1 MKHIFL
7 AFLTSVCS
15 LDLAA
20 QTAPMPA
27 DTLNLADQEVN
38 VLFGT
43 QKYGRFVGNTSSI
56 KGDDLTT
63 YPALM
68 VNEALAGRLPGPFMM
83 QNNGEPGE
91 NSFTSY
97 IRGNVG
103 GYITLID
110 GVERPLG
117 TYDIDQIEEIRVLKD
132 PVSKALY
139 GGRTSNGIIMI
150 TTKRGKN
157 IKSEFK
163 VNVQGGI
170 KMPSRL
176 PGYLNS
182 YDFATRYNQALAND
196 NISVGGYSQEALNA
210 YKNHTMPYKYPD
222 VDYYDQFLN
231 SSMNIMRV
239 NAEYYGGN
247 ERTVYFIH
255 AGYQNEGGLEAYG
268 DKKTKFNAFTLQG
281 NLDTR
286 FSDNIL
292 LHANAIGYIGS
303 KQSPGD
309 FKFETLSSRYPNA
322 YPILVGRDSIGGT
335 SSWRD
340 NPYAEQTQKGYR
352 KENLVMIQADLGL
365 EFKLDAIVKGLSFK
379 PAFSMDIFHNQQLN
393 KIHRPAI
400 YNISSF
406 DSYGNP
412 LTFNT
417 IQTQQLATSQSMGTS
432 EYTNRWAFTGIL
444 GYGREFGK
452 HQLNADLV
460 YYLAKLTTVEQLYDS
475 KIQSLGLRANYTF
488 NGKYTVEGVLN
499 YTGTQSL
506 HPDKRFKIFPAAG
519 VSWLASGEEFLK
531 DVSWLDYLKL
541 NASWGVMGDGSMD
554 PNLWRETWSAGGDY
568 SFNNSLQNKLVQ
580 MDRPESKN
588 LNWPKQREIDL
599 SIEANILKHF
609 YGKFTWFDYLQT
621 GMFSQKTNLMPG
633 ILGGGEFI
641 PYVNFGETALRGIEV
656 ELAYAARINKD
667 MSIRVGTHL
676 TYSKS
681 ERKKVDEL
689 PDPDYST
696 VGLPDDAIRGYK
708 AIGTYTQAEID
719 AIKAGTSDLALP
731 SYMDPNELKVG
742 NIKYADINGDKVLNK
757 YDTKVIGNST
767 PRIMYGLDLTLNYKG
782 FELNMLF
789 SGYGKYDRLLNNTYY
804 QVYSTR
810 KYSDVLV
817 DGLPNGNPHPMLTTG
832 SGTNDFQ
839 TSDYWIANGS
849 FLKLRNAALSYT
861 LPNSVSSRFFMK
873 NLKFSLYG
881 TNLLTFSK
889 IKASD
894 PESLNAGINQ
904 YPLFTTLAL
913 GFSATF

>member
-68 VNEALAGRLPGPFMM
+68 VNEALAGRLPGLFMM

-393 KIHRPAI
+393 KIHRSAI

-817 DGLPNGNPHPMLTTG
+817 D
-832 SGTNDFQ
+832 
-839 TSDYWIANGS
+839 
-849 FLKLRNAALSYT
+849 
-861 LPNSVSSRFFMK
+861 
-873 NLKFSLYG
+873 
-881 TNLLTFSK
+881 
-889 IKASD
+889 
-894 PESLNAGINQ
+894 
-904 YPLFTTLAL
+904 
-913 GFSATF
+913 

>member
-68 VNEALAGRLPGPFMM
+68 VNEALAGRLPGLFMM

-731 SYMDPNELKVG
+731 RTW
-742 NIKYADINGDKVLNK
+742 I
-757 YDTKVIGNST
+757 
-767 PRIMYGLDLTLNYKG
+767 LT
-782 FELNMLF
+782 
-789 SGYGKYDRLLNNTYY
+789 S
-804 QVYSTR
+804 
-810 KYSDVLV
+810 
-817 DGLPNGNPHPMLTTG
+817 
-832 SGTNDFQ
+832 
-839 TSDYWIANGS
+839 
-849 FLKLRNAALSYT
+849 
-861 LPNSVSSRFFMK
+861 
-873 NLKFSLYG
+873 
-881 TNLLTFSK
+881 
-889 IKASD
+889 
-894 PESLNAGINQ
+894 
-904 YPLFTTLAL
+904 
-913 GFSATF
+913 

>member
-7 AFLTSVCS
+7 AFLASVCS
-15 LDLAA
+15 LDMAA
-20 QTAPMPA
+20 QTIPMPA

-43 QKYGRFVGNTSSI
+43 QKYGRFVGNMNSI

-68 VNEALAGRLPGPFMM
+68 VNEALAGRLPGLFMM

-150 TTKRGKN
+150 TTKRGKS
-157 IKSEFK
+157 IESEFK

-196 NISVGGYSQEALNA
+196 NISVGAYTQEALNA
-210 YKNHTMPYKYPD
+210 YKNHSMPYKYPD

-231 SSMNIMRV
+231 NSMNIMRV

-255 AGYQNEGGLEAYG
+255 GGYQNEGGLEAYG
-268 DKKTKFNAFTLQG
+268 DKKTNFNAFTLQG

-286 FSDNIL
+286 FSDKIL

-365 EFKLDAIVKGLSFK
+365 EFKLDAITKGLSFK

-432 EYTNRWAFTGIL
+432 EYTNRWAFTGIMA
-444 GYGREFGK
+444 YERQFGK
-452 HQLNADLV
+452 HQINTDLV
-460 YYLAKLTTVEQLYDS
+460 YYLAKLTTAEQLYDN

-541 NASWGVMGDGSMD
+541 NASWGIMGDGSMD

-568 SFNNSLQNKLVQ
+568 NFNNSLQNKLVQ

-588 LNWPKQREIDL
+588 LSWPKQREIDL

-621 GMFSQKTNLMPG
+621 GMFSQRTNLMPG
-633 ILGGGEFI
+633 ILGGGEFL

-696 VGLPDDAIRGYK
+696 VGLPNDAILGYK

-719 AIKAGTSDLALP
+719 AIKAGTSNLALP
-731 SYMDPNELKVG
+731 SYMDPNELKAG

-839 TSDYWIANGS
+839 TSDYWIVNGS

-861 LPNSVSSRFFMK
+861 LPNSVSKHIFMK

>member
-1 MKHIFL
+1 
-7 AFLTSVCS
+7 
-15 LDLAA
+15 
-20 QTAPMPA
+20 MPA
-27 DTLNLADQEVN
+27 DTLNIADQEVN

-43 QKYGRFVGNTSSI
+43 QKYGRFVGNTSAI
-56 KGDDLTT
+56 KGDNLTT
-63 YPALM
+63 YPTLM
-68 VNEALAGRLPGPFMM
+68 INEALSGRLPGLFMM

-103 GYITLID
+103 GYIVLID
-110 GVERPLG
+110 GVERPLD
-117 TYDIDQIEEIRVLKD
+117 TYDVDQIEEVRVLKD

-150 TTKRGKN
+150 TTKRGKSAE
-157 IKSEFK
+157 SEFK
-163 VNVQGGI
+163 IKVQGGI

-176 PGYLNS
+176 PKYLNA

-196 NISVGGYSQEALNA
+196 NITVGGYSQEALNA
-210 YKNHTMPYKYPD
+210 YKNHSMPYQYPD

-231 SSMNIMRV
+231 NTMNITRI

-247 ERTVYFIH
+247 DRTVYFVH
-255 AGYQNEGGLEAYG
+255 GGYQNEGGLEAYG
-268 DKKTKFNAFTLQG
+268 DKKTRFNSFTLQG
-281 NLDTR
+281 NLDTH
-286 FSDNIL
+286 FSDKIL

-309 FKFETLSSRYPNA
+309 FSFETLSSRYPNA
-322 YPILVGRDSIGGT
+322 YPILVGRDSVGGT

-340 NPYAEQTQKGYR
+340 NPYAEQAQKGYR

-365 EFKLDAIVKGLSFK
+365 EFKLDAITKGLSFK
-379 PAFSMDIFHNQQLN
+379 PSFSMDIFHNQQLN

-400 YNISSF
+400 YSISSF
-406 DSYGNP
+406 DGYGNP

-417 IQTQQLATSQSMGTS
+417 IQTEQLATSQSMGTS
-432 EYTNRWAFTGIL
+432 AYTNRWAFTGLL
-444 GYGREFGK
+444 GYERGFGK
-452 HQLNADLV
+452 HQINADLV
-460 YYLAKLTTVEQLYDS
+460 YYLAKLSTAGQLYDN

-488 NGKYTVEGVLN
+488 NGKYTVEGALS
-499 YTGTQSL
+499 YAGTQSL
-506 HPDKRFKIFPAAG
+506 HPDKRFKVFPAAG
-519 VSWLASGEEFLK
+519 VSWLVSGEDFLK
-531 DVSWLDYLKL
+531 DVSWLDYLKV
-541 NASWGVMGDGSMD
+541 NGSWGIMGDGDTD

-568 SFNNSLQNKLVQ
+568 SFNNSLQNKLMQ
-580 MDRPESKN
+580 MDRPENKN
-588 LNWPKQREIDL
+588 LDWPKQREIDL
-599 SIEANILKHF
+599 SIEANIAKHF

-621 GMFSQKTNLMPG
+621 GMFSQKANLMPG
-633 ILGGGEFI
+633 ILGGGEFF
-641 PYVNFGETALRGIEV
+641 PYVNYGETALRGIEV
-656 ELAYAARINKD
+656 ELAYATRINRD
-667 MSIRVGTHL
+667 MSIRVGTHF

-689 PDPDYST
+689 PDPNYST
-696 VGLPDDAIRGYK
+696 VGLPDDAIRGYR

-731 SYMDPNELKVG
+731 SYMDPNELKPG
-742 NIKYADINGDKVLNK
+742 NIKYADLNGDKVLNK
-757 YDTKVIGNST
+757 YDTEVIGNST
-767 PRIMYGLDLTLNYKG
+767 PRIMYGVDLTLNYKG
-782 FELNMLF
+782 FELSLLL

-810 KYSDVLV
+810 KYSNVLV

-849 FLKLRNAALSYT
+849 FLKLKNAALSYNV
-861 LPNSVSSRFFMK
+861 PNSISKRIFMK
-873 NLKFSLYG
+873 DLKVSLYG

-904 YPLFTTLAL
+904 FPLFTTLAL

>member
-68 VNEALAGRLPGPFMM
+68 VNEALAGRLPGLFMM

-789 SGYGKYDRLLNNTYY
+789 SGYGKYDRLLNNTASRH
-804 QVYSTR
+804 QQKVSAR
-810 KYSDVLV
+810 
-817 DGLPNGNPHPMLTTG
+817 
-832 SGTNDFQ
+832 
-839 TSDYWIANGS
+839 I
-849 FLKLRNAALSYT
+849 
-861 LPNSVSSRFFMK
+861 SSRTSFRPHT
-873 NLKFSLYG
+873 SCG
-881 TNLLTFSK
+881 
-889 IKASD
+889 D
-894 PESLNAGINQ
+894 VQ
-904 YPLFTTLAL
+904 
-913 GFSATF
+913 

>member
-20 QTAPMPA
+20 PTAPMPA

-68 VNEALAGRLPGPFMM
+68 VNEALAGRLPGLFMM

-255 AGYQNEGGLEAYG
+255 SGYQNEGGLEAYG

-379 PAFSMDIFHNQQLN
+379 PSFSMDIFHNQQLN

-633 ILGGGEFI
+633 ILGGGEFV

>member
-7 AFLTSVCS
+7 AFLASVCS
-15 LDLAA
+15 LDMAA
-20 QTAPMPA
+20 QTIPMPA

-43 QKYGRFVGNTSSI
+43 QKYGRFVGNMNSI

-68 VNEALAGRLPGPFMM
+68 VNEALAGRLPGLFMM

-150 TTKRGKN
+150 TTKRGKS
-157 IKSEFK
+157 IESEFK

-196 NISVGGYSQEALNA
+196 NISVGAYTQEALNA
-210 YKNHTMPYKYPD
+210 YKNHSMPYKYPD

-231 SSMNIMRV
+231 NSMNIMRV

-255 AGYQNEGGLEAYG
+255 GGYQNEGGLEAYG
-268 DKKTKFNAFTLQG
+268 DKKTNFNAFTLQG

-286 FSDNIL
+286 FSDKIL

-365 EFKLDAIVKGLSFK
+365 EFKLDAITKGLSFK

-432 EYTNRWAFTGIL
+432 EYTNRWAFTGIMA
-444 GYGREFGK
+444 YERQFDK
-452 HQLNADLV
+452 HQINTDLV
-460 YYLAKLTTVEQLYDS
+460 YYLAKLTTAEQLYDN

-541 NASWGVMGDGSMD
+541 NASWGIMGDGSMD

-588 LNWPKQREIDL
+588 LSWPKQREIDL

-609 YGKFTWFDYLQT
+609 YGKLTWFDYLQT
-621 GMFSQKTNLMPG
+621 GMFSQRTNLMPG
-633 ILGGGEFI
+633 ILGGGEFL

-696 VGLPDDAIRGYK
+696 VGLPNDAILGYK

-719 AIKAGTSDLALP
+719 AIKAGTSNLALP
-731 SYMDPNELKVG
+731 SYMDPNELKAG

-817 DGLPNGNPHPMLTTG
+817 DGLPNGNPHPMLTTS

-839 TSDYWIANGS
+839 TSDYWIVNGS

-861 LPNSVSSRFFMK
+861 LPNSVSKHIFMK

>member
-7 AFLTSVCS
+7 AFLASVCS
-15 LDLAA
+15 LDMAA
-20 QTAPMPA
+20 QAIPMPA
-27 DTLNLADQEVN
+27 DTLNLANQEVN

-43 QKYGRFVGNTSSI
+43 QKYGRFVGNMNSI
-56 KGDDLTT
+56 KGDNLTT
-63 YPALM
+63 YPTLM
-68 VNEALAGRLPGPFMM
+68 VNEALAGRLPGLFMM

-150 TTKRGKN
+150 TTKRGKS
-157 IKSEFK
+157 IESEFK

-196 NISVGGYSQEALNA
+196 NISVGAYTQEALDA
-210 YKNHTMPYKYPD
+210 YKNHSMPYKYPD

-231 SSMNIMRV
+231 NSMNIMRV

-255 AGYQNEGGLEAYG
+255 GGYQNEGGLEAYG
-268 DKKTKFNAFTLQG
+268 DKKTNFNAFTLQG

-286 FSDNIL
+286 FSDKIL

-309 FKFETLSSRYPNA
+309 FSFETLSSRYPNA
-322 YPILVGRDSIGGT
+322 YPILVGRDSVGGT

-365 EFKLDAIVKGLSFK
+365 EFKLDAITKGLSFK

-406 DSYGNP
+406 DGYGNP

-444 GYGREFGK
+444 GYEREFGK

-460 YYLAKLTTVEQLYDS
+460 YYLAKLTTVEQLYDN

-488 NGKYTVEGVLN
+488 NGKYTEAGCLL
-499 YTGTQSL
+499 YTS
-506 HPDKRFKIFPAAG
+506 DAA
-519 VSWLASGEEFLK
+519 
-531 DVSWLDYLKL
+531 D
-541 NASWGVMGDGSMD
+541 
-554 PNLWRETWSAGGDY
+554 
-568 SFNNSLQNKLVQ
+568 
-580 MDRPESKN
+580 
-588 LNWPKQREIDL
+588 DL
-599 SIEANILKHF
+599 LCV
-609 YGKFTWFDYLQT
+609 Y
-621 GMFSQKTNLMPG
+621 
-633 ILGGGEFI
+633 LGG
-641 PYVNFGETALRGIEV
+641 R
-656 ELAYAARINKD
+656 RIIKKKN
-667 MSIRVGTHL
+667 IQNT
-676 TYSKS
+676 SK
-681 ERKKVDEL
+681 R
-689 PDPDYST
+689 
-696 VGLPDDAIRGYK
+696 
-708 AIGTYTQAEID
+708 
-719 AIKAGTSDLALP
+719 
-731 SYMDPNELKVG
+731 
-742 NIKYADINGDKVLNK
+742 
-757 YDTKVIGNST
+757 
-767 PRIMYGLDLTLNYKG
+767 
-782 FELNMLF
+782 
-789 SGYGKYDRLLNNTYY
+789 
-804 QVYSTR
+804 
-810 KYSDVLV
+810 
-817 DGLPNGNPHPMLTTG
+817 
-832 SGTNDFQ
+832 TNH
-839 TSDYWIANGS
+839 
-849 FLKLRNAALSYT
+849 
-861 LPNSVSSRFFMK
+861 
-873 NLKFSLYG
+873 
-881 TNLLTFSK
+881 
-889 IKASD
+889 
-894 PESLNAGINQ
+894 
-904 YPLFTTLAL
+904 
-913 GFSATF
+913 